1 LNFGKIGSFILDQEF
16 AQLAVSQALRAGAEY
31 AEARVQGDRGHTYTL
46 KNGSPEPVTI
56 ARSLGI
62 GVRVIVDGAM
72 GFASTNS
79 LDKSQL
85 ARVTEAAVRTA
96 KASRNLLVS
105 PIRLSEE
112 KTWDDNWE
120 AGMNVDVEGISAE
133 KKFELLF
140 TIEKSLAQENVH
152 VSLPSRILVF
162 DEELTEKVY
171 ANSNGTKLHG
181 FVPRLSLL
189 YYITAE
195 QPGKG
200 IVQRIHHLAQS
211 CGWEVVDD
219 WRPSEIAAE
228 DARSLGTL
236 LREGVAPPKEEV
248 DVVLGPEVTGII
260 CHESCGHPQEADRIL
275 GREAAQAGE
284 SYIKP
289 NMLGHRVGSERVT
302 IIDDPTLPKSY
313 GYYKYDDEGVKAG
326 PRTLIKEGVIAG
338 FLHNRET
345 AAELGTTSNGASR
358 SSAYDREPII
368 RMGNTYMK
376 PGDYLFEELVEGV
389 KHGVYLKNFMEW
401 NIDDR
406 RYNQRYVG
414 LEAYMIEDGRVTVPV
429 RNPILEITTP
439 GLYGSV
445 DAVGKH
451 LEFSGA
457 TCGKGDPM
465 QGAPV
470 WTGGPAIRLRGI
482 HLGG

>member
-1 LNFGKIGSFILDQEF
+1 VGF
-16 AQLAVSQALRAGAEY
+16 
-31 AEARVQGDRGHTYTL
+31 
-46 KNGSPEPVTI
+46 
-56 ARSLGI
+56 

-72 GFASTNS
+72 GFASTNN
-79 LDKSQL
+79 LDKSQ
-85 ARVTEAAVRTA
+85 VSSITEAAVRSA
-96 KASRNLLVS
+96 KASARLLTS

-112 KTWDDNWE
+112 KAWDDSWE
-120 AGMNVDVEGISAE
+120 ARMKVDVESVSAE
-133 KKFELLF
+133 KKYELLF

-152 VSLPSRILVF
+152 VSLPSRILIF

-171 ANSNGTKLHG
+171 ANSNGTRLHG

-195 QPGKG
+195 EPGKG
-200 IVQRIHHLAQS
+200 IVQRIRHLAQS
-211 CGWEVVDD
+211 RGWEVVDD

-228 DARSLGTL
+228 DARSLGSI

-248 DVVLGPEVTGII
+248 DIVLGPEVTGIV

-289 NMLGHRVGSERVT
+289 DMLGYRVGSEQVT
-302 IIDDPTLPKSY
+302 IIDDPTLPNSY
-313 GYYKYDDEGVKAG
+313 GFYAYDDEGVKAR
-326 PRTLIKEGVIAG
+326 PRTLIKEGVIAD

-345 AAELGTTSNGASR
+345 AAELGTSSNGASR
-358 SSAYDREPII
+358 SSAFDREPII

-376 PGDYLFEELVEGV
+376 PGDHSFEELIDGV
-389 KHGVYLKNFMEW
+389 QRGVYLKNFMEW

-414 LEAYMIEDGRVTVPV
+414 LESYMIEGGRITVPV

-470 WTGGPAIRLRGI
+470 WTGGPAIRLRKI
-482 HLGG
+482 RLGG